1 MQMTKSLT
9 SYLIFSAI
17 SLSAFAAEP
26 IQASRNPDENDKQ
39 LQKIS
44 GAAIRK
50 NPTSKTMPFTIEE
63 DGAVVRFH
71 PLPWAELEASAGQL
85 VTHTLKTKKI
95 ERCKFIVDVSRADWV
110 RFRSWEESIRK
121 KNCKYPIGVGG
132 GNDGARGDRVD
143 GVYELYHSY
152 LSLSN
157 HTLAEEIVRS
167 YCQYHWKGG
176 TIDDDL
182 ISVRTFYNL
191 MVRAGFRKEHFEA
204 GKTGLQGRIL
214 VLPVQLK
221 KMRVGACQ
229 REIRELILST
239 LEKAKE
245 RYVAFVFNPPKG
257 AGFTINDL
265 LNDKNDPI
273 RDCLHEYY
281 VLATIHEPE
290 EQRLY
295 SCLRNDRRPTLDLHA
310 PNKTSPIG
318 GIDRMGG
325 YELLKSFLLEKFINF
340 ERSCNICTGWG
351 AGRTDGEPGYF
362 VKQLPNW
369 LKEPE
374 IKPMIKRCILM
385 NGGGMYKIIFN
396 EPIIC
401 DLSYPEMT
409 NNVFGLFLMS
419 LIEAKGKEDRRVIL
433 KTNDYGVAVNFLHRV
448 LLYFPEIAMAMS
460 PYGLLK
466 LPNEVR
472 LILNVQNHLEPILFG
487 QLMDYE
493 SSANRNLPRHGR
505 LGVSWGRMS
514 YISDEPETEE
524 KLEADQ
530 KVLAKGKKPG
540 KSKAKKRKRARKVKA
555 NNNGKGS
562 VSGNTKKE

>member
-1 MQMTKSLT
+1 
-9 SYLIFSAI
+9 
-17 SLSAFAAEP
+17 
-26 IQASRNPDENDKQ
+26 
-39 LQKIS
+39 
-44 GAAIRK
+44 
-50 NPTSKTMPFTIEE
+50 
-63 DGAVVRFH
+63 
-71 PLPWAELEASAGQL
+71 
-85 VTHTLKTKKI
+85 
-95 ERCKFIVDVSRADWV
+95 
-110 RFRSWEESIRK
+110 
-121 KNCKYPIGVGG
+121 
-132 GNDGARGDRVD
+132 
-143 GVYELYHSY
+143 
-152 LSLSN
+152 
-157 HTLAEEIVRS
+157 
-167 YCQYHWKGG
+167 
-176 TIDDDL
+176 
-182 ISVRTFYNL
+182 

-214 VLPVQLK
+214 VLPVKLE
-221 KMRVGACQ
+221 KMRVGACK

-239 LEKAKE
+239 LGKAKE
-245 RYVAFVFNPPKG
+245 RYVAFVFNLPKG
-257 AGFTINDL
+257 AAFTINDL

-281 VLATIHEPE
+281 VLATIHEPD

-310 PNKTSPIG
+310 FSKKSPIG
-318 GIDRMGG
+318 WIDAIGG
-325 YELLKSFLLEKFINF
+325 YELVKSFLLEKFINF
-340 ERSCNICTGWG
+340 EPSCNICTGWG
-351 AGRTDGEPGYF
+351 AGRTDGKPGYF
-362 VKQLPNW
+362 VTQLPTW
-369 LKEPE
+369 LKEPD
-374 IKPMIKRCILM
+374 IKPMIESYTLDES
-385 NGGGMYKIIFN
+385 GGMYEILFRR
-396 EPIIC
+396 PIIC
-401 DLSYPEMT
+401 DLSSPEMT
-409 NNVFGLFLMS
+409 NNLFGLFVMS